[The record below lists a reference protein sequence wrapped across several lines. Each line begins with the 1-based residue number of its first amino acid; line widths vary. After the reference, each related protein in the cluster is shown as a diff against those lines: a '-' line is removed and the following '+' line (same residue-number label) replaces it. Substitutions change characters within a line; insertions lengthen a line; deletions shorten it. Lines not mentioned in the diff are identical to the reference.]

1 MASADLALVESFVVV
16 MVKAH
21 WRVEKRVVS
30 IPQQQVAKK
39 EPAMVSWV
47 AQACSQAF
55 SEGVAEVWEQVA

>member
-1 MASADLALVESFVVV
+1 MVV

-21 WRVEKRVVS
+21 WRVEKRVVF
-30 IPQQQVAKK
+30 ILQQQVAKK